1 MDAKL
6 TLKLDQ
12 EVIAKAKEYAAEKQM
27 SLSRLIEHYLKA
39 ITTKDKKQ
47 MGNEIEISPFVKS
60 FMNSEVK
67 LPHDLDYKKE
77 YGDYLEKKY
86 Q

>member
-12 EVIAKAKEYAAEKQM
+12 EVIARAKEYAAEKQM
-27 SLSRLIEHYLKA
+27 SLSRIIEHYLKA
-39 ITTKDKKQ
+39 ITIKDKSQ
-47 MGNEIEISPFVKS
+47 VGDEIEISPFVKS
-60 FMNSEVK
+60 LSGGTP
-67 LPHDLDYKKE
+67 LPVDLDYKKE

-86 Q
+86 R

>member
-1 MDAKL
+1 MDVKL

-27 SLSRLIEHYLKA
+27 SLSKIIEFYLKA
-39 ITTKDKKQ
+39 ITIKDKDAA
-47 MGNEIEISPFVKS
+47 NDEIKISPFVKS
-60 FMNSEVK
+60 LSTGTP
-67 LPHDLDYKKE
+67 LPVDLDYKKE
-77 YGDYLEKKY
+77 YYDYQEKKH